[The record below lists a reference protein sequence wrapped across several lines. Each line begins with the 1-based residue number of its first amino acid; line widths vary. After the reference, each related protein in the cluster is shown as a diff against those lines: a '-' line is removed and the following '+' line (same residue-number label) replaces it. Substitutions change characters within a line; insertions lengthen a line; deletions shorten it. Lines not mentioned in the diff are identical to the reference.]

1 MRITVSD
8 ISTRESQQTV
18 QIQAIRSWD
27 TIPYLSM
34 LDGLYQDAI
43 FHEQVSN
50 LPEEY
55 IKLDEMAK
63 DEGMNSLNIYDF
75 FFEPTHEIICEE
87 IQSTLDFY
95 YSNSV
100 TFRRLVNYKVERSIN
115 DDVDTNKCEV
125 KISLNYSYENI
136 DGGRG
141 YLSLPFDKNGYPI
154 SPGFHNCVNGITSE
168 KLLLDLFLKYILH
181 DHLNANGEV
190 TNIYA
195 NVIYKEIDP
204 AAIAH
209 TSSCFSQVTMSSEH
223 ELFNVDSVT
232 FPPKS
237 TEQIISEGKEIQRQ
251 IFLSSHSSNHL
262 QPVTIH
268 KMDRS
273 IKNIAVTTLLLSSR
287 LAVTSGDYRIKNGN
301 SEGESDFL
309 PVKELQRYE
318 RALPEDHPAP
328 NIEPHPLGK
337 VLDGIFEHFT
347 SVAGGPLAAIIKQLG
362 EEQEANS
369 YKRGYHELLA
379 FSQTGQW
386 THNGRTIA
394 AEYMF
399 KGLLVHLTDNFIILD
414 DGSHVS
420 FLSFVRENIQ
430 HQYKIYELIARDMLV
445 HPLYFSTKHAPPMPG
460 RPLWARESH
469 YTKVLYEKFPGIS
482 GSSFEAF
489 YGKEAIITALEIVS
503 FNRKERGKSA
513 FNNKKMKD
521 LFKLAQLVIHHLSR
535 NGGDRVLLSPEGIKN
550 NFIIMRTIIVWC
562 AKITGPVDDK
572 KINTVSR
579 KIVVNNKFSNGVK
592 SALSKNYGPLSLLMK
607 AAINKQLDWAEKYYR
622 AETHM
627 KEHMQECDILGL
639 MDTNKMVREAVVGL
653 IHEISDIAQCGWLTV
668 EEQHERQ
675 AQSLESFK
683 EKLSSMNGGQQ
694 FVYGFNKVIQEGL
707 GGLIELSFDLDDTV
721 HHRTTSSLSP
731 AARAGLH
738 LLGTV
743 WNIVMSIA
751 PGFNALAGTSSI
763 LNRAVVENSA
773 DVCGYVQDI
782 IRIGMEAVPVA
793 EAKFTERASNAKYT
807 GLRFVENKIQRG
819 VIREPIQEG
828 SNYKVIESIEST
840 DFIYQ
845 KSNQKVL
852 ELGPEGNDGLYRA
865 TGFDKEMY
873 GYYKQSGE
881 GFYRKQSSY
890 SPLSTEAPNTIKYGN
905 RELVLTKEPGSETY
919 QATFSDSGKNSGM
932 TFYRSSD
939 GRFYQASGLKGGG
952 LIRHVDKPYS
962 ELREGDMGYDED
974 LLDITDDSPLLED
987 ILPSLSEDL
996 YPTSEENMQSIYKKY
1011 QSGDAAAGETEV
1023 VLCRGTIGAQ
1033 AENIVSFK
1041 TAGGMEGA
1049 DVDVLPVSVEIARE
1063 QVRSGRI
1070 VPEYTT
1076 DLSVADRFSREHYL
1090 IIVKVKAK
1098 YLTQGSVSE
1107 SGWVM
1112 PQNTPVE
1119 PIGIIDRTYGN
1130 AENIGQANASK

>member
-18 QIQAIRSWD
+18 QIQTIRSWD

-43 FHEQVSN
+43 FHEQVTN

-63 DEGMNSLNIYDF
+63 DEGKNSLNIYDF

-190 TNIYA
+190 TNVYA

-251 IFLSSHSSNHL
+251 IFLSSHSSHHL

-273 IKNIAVTTLLLSSR
+273 IKNIAVTSLLLSSR
-287 LAVTSGDYRIKNGN
+287 LAVTSGDYRIKKGN

-328 NIEPHPLGK
+328 NTEPHPLGK
-337 VLDGIFEHFT
+337 VLNGLFDHYT
-347 SVAGGPLAAIIKQLG
+347 SVAGGHLVAILKLLAK
-362 EEQEANS
+362 EQEVNS

-386 THNGRTIA
+386 THDGRAIA

-399 KGLLVHLTDNFIILD
+399 KGLLVHLSDKLIILGE
-414 DGSHVS
+414 GSFVS

-430 HQYKIYELIARDMLV
+430 HQYKIYKLMARDMLV
-445 HPLYFSTKHAPPMPG
+445 HPLYFSTESAPPMID
-460 RPLWARESH
+460 RPLWTMESH
-469 YTKVLYEKFPGIS
+469 YTKVLYEKFPAIS
-482 GSSFEAF
+482 GSSFEVF

-503 FNRKERGKSA
+503 FNRKERGKNA
-513 FNNKKMKD
+513 FNKKRMSH
-521 LFKLAQLVIHHLSR
+521 LFKLVQLVIHHLSS
-535 NGGDRVLLSPEGIKN
+535 NGGDRVLLSPDGIKN
-550 NFIIMRTIIVWC
+550 NFIIMRYIIFWC
-562 AKITGPVDDK
+562 AKITGPINDK
-572 KINTVSR
+572 KINAIAR

-592 SALSKNYGPLSLLMK
+592 SIFPKSNEPLILLMK
-607 AAINKQLDWAEKYYR
+607 AAINNQLNWAEKYYR

-639 MDTNKMVREAVVGL
+639 MDTNKMVREAVIGL
-653 IHEISDIAQCGWLTV
+653 IHEISDIVQSSWLTL

-675 AQSLESFK
+675 VQALESFK
-683 EKLSSMNGGQQ
+683 EKLSSLNGGQE
-694 FVYGFNKVIQEGL
+694 FVYAFNKILQEGL

-721 HHRTTSSLSP
+721 HYRTTSSLSP

-743 WNIVMSIA
+743 WNIVMSIV

-782 IRIGMEAVPVA
+782 VRIGMEAVPVP
-793 EAKFTERASNAKYT
+793 EAKFIERSSNAKYT

-819 VIREPIQEG
+819 VIREPIQKG
-828 SNYKVIESIEST
+828 SNYKVIESIENT

-865 TGFDKEMY
+865 TGFDKQTY
-873 GYYKQSGE
+873 GYYKPSGE
-881 GFYRKQSSY
+881 GFYRKQTSY
-890 SPLSTEAPNTIKYGN
+890 SPLSTEAPNTIKYGD
-905 RELVLTKEPGSETY
+905 RELILTKEPGSETY
-919 QATFSDSGKNSGM
+919 RATYSDSGKNSAM

-1023 VLCRGTIGAQ
+1023 VLCRGTIGPQ

-1098 YLTQGSVSE
+1098 YLTRGSVSE

>member
-237 TEQIISEGKEIQRQ
+237 TEQIISEGKEIQRK

-273 IKNIAVTTLLLSSR
+273 IKNIAVTSLLLSSR

-675 AQSLESFK
+675 VQSLESFK

-819 VIREPIQEG
+819 VIREPIQKG

-939 GRFYQASGLKGGG
+939 GKFYQVSGLKGGG

-1023 VLCRGTIGAQ
+1023 VLCRGTIGPQ

-1076 DLSVADRFSREHYL
+1076 DLSVADRFSREHHL
-1090 IIVKVKAK
+1090 IIIKVKAK
-1098 YLTQGSVSE
+1098 YLTRGSVSE

>member
-18 QIQAIRSWD
+18 QIQTIRSWD

-43 FHEQVSN
+43 FHEQVTN

-63 DEGMNSLNIYDF
+63 DEGKNSLNIYDF

-168 KLLLDLFLKYILH
+168 KLLLDLFLKYILY

-190 TNIYA
+190 TNVYA

-251 IFLSSHSSNHL
+251 IFLSSHSSHHL

-273 IKNIAVTTLLLSSR
+273 IKNIAVTSLLLSSR
-287 LAVTSGDYRIKNGN
+287 LAVTTGDYGIENGN
-301 SEGESDFL
+301 SEGESNFL
-309 PVKELQRYE
+309 PVKELQRYA

-328 NIEPHPLGK
+328 NMEPHPLGK
-337 VLDGIFEHFT
+337 VLDGIFGHFT
-347 SVAGGPLAAIIKQLG
+347 SVAGGALVEILKQLG
-362 EEQEANS
+362 EEQKANS

-386 THNGRTIA
+386 THNGRAIA

-399 KGLLVHLTDNFIILD
+399 NGLLVHLNDNLIILD

-420 FLSFVRENIQ
+420 FRSFVRENIQ
-430 HQYKIYELIARDMLV
+430 HQYKIYELFARDMLV
-445 HPLYFSTKHAPPMPG
+445 HPLHFSTKPVLPKPG
-460 RPLWARESH
+460 SPLWTRESH
-469 YTKVLYEKFPGIS
+469 YTKVLYEKFPAIS
-482 GSSFEAF
+482 GSGFEAF
-489 YGKEAIITALEIVS
+489 YGKEAIITALEIAS
-503 FNRKERGKSA
+503 FNRKEKGKSA
-513 FNNKKMKD
+513 FSKENMKD
-521 LFKLAQLVIHHLSR
+521 LFKLVQLVIHHLSR

-550 NFIIMRTIIVWC
+550 NFIIMRTIILWC
-562 AKITGPVDDK
+562 EKITGPVNDK
-572 KINTVSR
+572 KINTIAR
-579 KIVVNNKFSNGVK
+579 KIMVNNKFSNGVK
-592 SALSKNYGPLSLLMK
+592 SALPKNNGPLSLLMK

-627 KEHMQECDILGL
+627 KENMQECDILGL

-675 AQSLESFK
+675 VQALESFK

-694 FVYGFNKVIQEGL
+694 FVYAFNKIIQEGL

-743 WNIVMSIA
+743 WNIVMSIV

-782 IRIGMEAVPVA
+782 VRIGMEAVPVP
-793 EAKFTERASNAKYT
+793 EAKFIERSSNAKYT

-819 VIREPIQEG
+819 VIREPIQKG
-828 SNYKVIESIEST
+828 SNYKVIESIENT

-865 TGFDKEMY
+865 TGFDKQTY
-873 GYYKQSGE
+873 GYYKPSGE
-881 GFYRKQSSY
+881 GFYRKQASY

-919 QATFSDSGKNSGM
+919 QATFSDSGKNSAM

-1023 VLCRGTIGAQ
+1023 VLCRGTIGPQ

-1090 IIVKVKAK
+1090 IIIKVKAK
-1098 YLTQGSVSE
+1098 YLTRGSVSE

>member
-273 IKNIAVTTLLLSSR
+273 IKNIAVTSLLLSSR

-469 YTKVLYEKFPGIS
+469 YAKVLYEKFPGIS

-675 AQSLESFK
+675 VQSLESFK

-819 VIREPIQEG
+819 VIREPIQKG

-939 GRFYQASGLKGGG
+939 GKFYQVSGLKGGG

-1023 VLCRGTIGAQ
+1023 VLCRGTIGPQ

-1090 IIVKVKAK
+1090 IIIKVKAK
-1098 YLTQGSVSE
+1098 YLTRGSVSE